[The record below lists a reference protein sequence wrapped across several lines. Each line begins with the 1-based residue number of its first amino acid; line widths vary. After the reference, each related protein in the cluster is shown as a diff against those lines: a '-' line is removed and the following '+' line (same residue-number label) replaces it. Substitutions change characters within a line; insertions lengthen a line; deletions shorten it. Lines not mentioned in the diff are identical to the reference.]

1 MRIHV
6 DTDIAGDPDDVAAL
20 CYLLARPDVELT
32 GVTTVDDPGGLR
44 AGYAVEVLR
53 MAGRHDVRVAA
64 GAEVSS
70 ATGRPSGGPPPGDRH
85 YWPTAVRPRPGPLEA
100 AVDLLARSVAAGA
113 VVLGIGPATT
123 LAAAERARSGLLAGT
138 HVVLMGG
145 FLAPPAAGLPQWSAA
160 DDWNVVCD
168 VPAAV
173 AVRRAAGRLTVVPL
187 AATAQAHLR
196 ARVLPRLRA
205 IGPLGELMAR
215 QAASYRDDEDK
226 AGLATTHDRLP
237 DDLANF
243 HHDPLAAAVA
253 AGWDGVTVERRR
265 LRTDPDDPW
274 GRLEDVTT
282 GGRDVDLVTGVDG
295 PAFGEHWLATVEAP
309 GR

>member
-6 DTDIAGDPDDVAAL
+6 DTDLAGDPDDVAAL

-32 GVTTVDDPGGLR
+32 GVTTVDDPGGIR

-53 MAGRHDVRVAA
+53 MARRVDVPVAA
-64 GAEVSS
+64 GTEVSS
-70 ATGRPSGGPPPGDRH
+70 TTGRPSGGPPPSDER
-85 YWPTAVRPRPGPLEA
+85 YWPAPIRPRPGPPAA
-100 AVDLLARSVAAGA
+100 AVDLLARSVAVGA

-123 LAAAERARSGLLAGT
+123 LAAAERARPGLLAGA

-145 FLAPPAAGLPQWSAA
+145 FVAPPAADLPQWSAA

-168 VPAAV
+168 VPAATE
-173 AVRRAAGRLTVVPL
+173 VRRAAGQLTVVPL

-196 ARVLPRLRA
+196 GRDLPRLRT

-226 AGLATTHDRLP
+226 AGLAATHDGLP

-265 LRTDPDDPW
+265 LGTDPDDPC
-274 GRLEDVTT
+274 GRLEEVSQ
-282 GGRDVDLVTGVDG
+282 GGREVDLVTDVDG
-295 PAFGEHWLATVEAP
+295 AAFAEHWLATVEALS
-309 GR
+309 R

>member
-1 MRIHV
+1 VRIHL

-32 GVTTVDDPGGLR
+32 GVTTVDDPGGVR

-53 MAGRHDVRVAA
+53 MAGRTGIPVAA

-70 ATGRPSGGPPPGDRH
+70 ATGRPSGGPPPADQR
-85 YWPTAVRPRPGPLEA
+85 YWPAQVRPLPGPLEA
-100 AVDLLARSVAAGA
+100 AVDLLADSVAAGA

-123 LAAAERARSGLLAGT
+123 LAAAERAHPGLLSGA

-145 FLAPPAAGLPQWSAA
+145 FVAPPAAGLPPWTAA

-168 VPAAV
+168 VPAAIE
-173 AVRRAAGRLTVVPL
+173 VRRAAGRLTVVPL

-196 ARVLPRLRA
+196 GRDLPRLRA
-205 IGPLGELMAR
+205 IGPLGELMAQ

-226 AGLATTHDRLP
+226 GDLASAHDGLP

-253 AGWDGVTVERRR
+253 AGWDGVRVERRR

-274 GRLEDVTT
+274 ARLEDAAT
-282 GGRDVDLVTGVDG
+282 GGREVDLVTAVDG
-295 PAFGEHWLATVEAP
+295 PAFAEHWLATVGAL
-309 GR
+309 GC